1 MPWPRRQATW
11 TSTTYCRTGGNAR
24 AQVQVIRGSATAGE
38 CLTRLGEVSGS
49 GVTTVD
55 DLLAR
60 LVDDVIYHN
69 GPEHAAGIRA
79 MCEALALLR
88 PRIPV
93 DVLVS
98 LCGVPA
104 SLVRIFAADLR
115 GSLLADG
122 AARQFLRC
130 NFAGQRARAGRRRP
144 ARAR

>member
-1 MPWPRRQATW
+1 
-11 TSTTYCRTGGNAR
+11 
-24 AQVQVIRGSATAGE
+24 
-38 CLTRLGEVSGS
+38 VSGRD
-49 GVTTVD
+49 VATVD

-60 LVDDVIYHN
+60 LVDDVIYHS

-79 MCEALALLR
+79 MCQALALLR

-104 SLVRIFAADLR
+104 SLVRSFAADLN

-122 AARQFLRC
+122 DTLQFL
-130 NFAGQRARAGRRRP
+130 NEPTETWFRAQFRPEGEALRLFVRRLLPLASDSGYVAASLPQLSGSP
-144 ARAR
+144 ATSMSSCA